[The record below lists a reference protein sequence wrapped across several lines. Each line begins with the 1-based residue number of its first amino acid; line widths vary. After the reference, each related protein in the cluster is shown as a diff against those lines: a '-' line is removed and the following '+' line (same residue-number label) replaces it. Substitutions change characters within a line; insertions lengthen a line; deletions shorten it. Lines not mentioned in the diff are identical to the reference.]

1 MKSRFFVFFSIV
13 IVFIALAFLFF
24 QNKADERFLK
34 QLSLQKAEFKF
45 NERDTLLK
53 SFINKFDQTII
64 GINENKS
71 FTDFVQN
78 NNNIELINELFLSLI
93 KSSPSIVQ
101 FRYINSTGDEII
113 RVDKK
118 NQKSFIVPKDKLQ
131 NKKNRYYFKDIHNTK
146 VNTIWHS
153 KIDLNVEYGNI
164 VRPIEP
170 TLRIGT
176 PVVIDGIN
184 HGVLIINIDINS
196 FLDKLQTASIF
207 NIYIIDKD
215 GDFLVHFNDNYSW
228 GKYLN
233 SDMTSFTYFKNFSKE
248 LLLKDEIISEDFYA
262 RKTSFR
268 NDDDLT
274 MIIELKKSKILEQMK
289 EKSKIRLYW
298 MLLII
303 LIIISLGYI
312 FFKRRHIKLVVE
324 YSEELSKQKQSIQN
338 ILDTQSSIVILTNG
352 SYMHD
357 CNKQFLN
364 FFGYE
369 SLDSFKKEY
378 DCICDF
384 FESDEKYNYLQKTM
398 DDIVWNDYI
407 LARENE
413 TFKTKM
419 TDKNDNTHIFQVNAK
434 VYDLNSKINE
444 MVITFNDV
452 TKLENLNDNL
462 ERIVDEKTMNLK
474 ALNETLEENIKI
486 EVEKNREKDKQIAS
500 KEKLASMGEMI
511 GNIAHQ
517 WRQPLSVIS
526 TAATGLQLQKEY
538 DILSDEHFFKTCSMI
553 NENAQYLSQT
563 INDFRDFIEGT
574 SEIQEFDLTDTI
586 NSFLSLINHSVKE
599 THIKLSL
606 DLQDGIK
613 TEGYPNELI
622 QCMINIFNNS
632 KDALSLIDQSNRYVF
647 IKTHVKDNNI
657 YIKIKDNGGGIP
669 EDILPKIFDPYF
681 TTKHKSQGTGLGLHM
696 IYNLIVNSMNGNIE
710 GYNTTYTFNDKSYNG
725 AEFLIT
731 LPLHK

>member
-1 MKSRFFVFFSIV
+1 MKSRFFLFFSIV
-13 IVFIALAFLFF
+13 IMFIALTYLVF
-24 QNKADERFLK
+24 QNKADEGLLK

-45 NERDTLLK
+45 NEKDKLLK
-53 SFINKFDQTII
+53 AYINKFDQTII

-71 FTDFVQN
+71 FIDFVQN
-78 NNNIELINELFLSLI
+78 NNNIELMNELFLSLI

-101 FRYINSTGDEII
+101 FRYINSFGDEII

-118 NQKSFIVPKDKLQ
+118 NQQSFIVAKDKLQ

-153 KIDLNVEYGNI
+153 KIDLNIEYGKI

-170 TLRIGT
+170 TLRVGT
-176 PVVIDGIN
+176 PVLIDGIN
-184 HGVLIINIDINS
+184 HGILIINIGIKS
-196 FLDKLQTASIF
+196 FLDKLQTTSVF

-215 GDFLVHFNDNYSW
+215 GNFLVHLNDKYSW

-233 SDMTSFTYFKNFSKE
+233 SDVTSFTYFNNFSKD

-262 RKTSFR
+262 KKTSFK
-268 NDDDLT
+268 NDDHLI

-303 LIIISLGYI
+303 LIIISFGYI
-312 FFKRRHIKLVVE
+312 FFKRRHLKLV
-324 YSEELSKQKQSIQN
+324 EEHSDELLKQKQSIQN
-338 ILDTQSSIVILTNG
+338 ILDTQTSIVILTNG
-352 SYMHD
+352 SNIHD

-369 SLDSFKKEY
+369 KLDDFAKEY

-384 FESDEKYNYLQKTM
+384 FESDEKHNYLQKYM
-398 DDIVWNDYI
+398 DDIVWNEYI
-407 LARENE
+407 LERKNE
-413 TFKTKM
+413 IFKVKI
-419 TDKNDNTHIFQVNAK
+419 TDKNQNKHIFQVNAES
-434 VYDLNSKINE
+434 YDLNSDKNE

-526 TAATGLQLQKEY
+526 TAATGLKLQKEY
-538 DILSDEHFFKTCSMI
+538 DILSDEEFFKTCGMI
-553 NENAQYLSQT
+553 NDNAQYLSQT
-563 INDFRDFIEGT
+563 INDFRDFIEGN
-574 SEIQEFDLTDTI
+574 SKIQEFKLKDTI
-586 NSFLSLINHSVKE
+586 NSFLNLINHSVKDS
-599 THIKLSL
+599 HIKLDL
-606 DLQDGIK
+606 DLQDDIK

-622 QCMINIFNNS
+622 QCMINIFNNA
-632 KDALSLIDQSNRYVF
+632 KDALSSIDQNNRYVF
-647 IKTHVKDNNI
+647 IKTYKKDNII
-657 YIKIKDNGGGIP
+657 YIKIKDNAGGIQD
-669 EDILPKIFDPYF
+669 DILPKIFDPYF

-710 GYNTTYTFNDKSYNG
+710 GSNTTYTYNGKSYNG
-725 AEFLIT
+725 AQFVIT
-731 LPLHK
+731 LPIS